1 MVRGRDTAPTAA
13 RNVPARITGSAM
25 AILAATLAALA
36 LALVA
41 KDAHLLD
48 GVEDETVAMRFQ
60 ARGAQVDDKVAV
72 VAIDDVTF
80 SDLEE
85 QWPFPRSLHARAI
98 DALRK
103 AGARR
108 IVYDVQFTE
117 PTSER
122 EDLALFDAVR
132 RADGVVLATTE
143 TDGQGGTNVLGGDD
157 NVQAAGAHAAAAN
170 LETDRGGVIHR
181 FPYSAGGLPSV
192 GVVASGGKLSPAQ
205 FGEQGAWIDYAGP
218 RGTIPTYSFSD
229 LIKGRID
236 ADRLRG
242 RIVVIGASAPT
253 LQDVHST
260 PTASDQLMS
269 GPEIQANAIS
279 TALRGLPLRDAPAWT
294 GVLAL
299 LLLGLLP
306 ALAHLRTRGLR
317 AAVVTPLAALAFAAV
332 VQAAFA
338 RGWIVEATYPLLAL
352 VLASVSTMTTA
363 FVAER
368 RERRRVAEH
377 NDVLEARVRERTAQ
391 LRETQLEIVQR
402 LSQAAES
409 RDGDTGEHIQRIRR
423 MTQRLALAIG
433 LPEAEAELIGHA
445 SAMHDVGK
453 IGIPD
458 RVLLKPG
465 KLDADEWALMQ
476 SHTTIGAEILAG
488 SSSPLLREAERIALT
503 HHERYDGSGYPA
515 GLVGDAIPLGARITA
530 ICDVFD
536 ALRSRRVYKGRWTMD
551 DTLAELASQ
560 RGKHFDP
567 ALVDAFLELVPTFE
581 PDLRQEMPADARGD
595 DQGDPGVGVL
605 TLGQSTPAGATE
617 RIHSRNSSPPTRA

>member
-1 MVRGRDTAPTAA
+1 MVRGRD
-13 RNVPARITGSAM
+13 GM
-25 AILAATLAALA
+25 AILVATLLALA
-36 LALVA
+36 LAIVA
-41 KDAHLLD
+41 KDAHLFD
-48 GVEDETVAMRFQ
+48 GVEDQTVAMRFQ
-60 ARGAQVDDKVAV
+60 ARGAHTPSDVAV
-72 VAIDDVTF
+72 IAIDDVTF
-80 SDLEE
+80 SDLER

-122 EDLALFDAVR
+122 EDFALFGAIG
-132 RADGVVLATTE
+132 RADDVVLATTE
-143 TDGQGGTNVLGGDD
+143 TNGHGGTNVLGGDE
-157 NVQAAGAHAAAAN
+157 NVRAAGAHAAAAN

-181 FPYSAGGLPSV
+181 FPRTSGGLASV
-192 GVVASGGKLSPAQ
+192 AVVATGHALPVDR
-205 FGEQGAWIDYAGP
+205 FGAEGAWIDYAGP
-218 RGTIPTYSFSD
+218 RGTVPTYHFSD
-229 LIKGRID
+229 LIAGRVD
-236 ADRLRG
+236 PAKLRG
-242 RIVVIGASAPT
+242 RVVVVGATAPT

-260 PTASDQLMS
+260 PTASDRLMS
-269 GPEIQANAIS
+269 GPEIQTNAIS
-279 TALRGLPLRDAPAWT
+279 TALRGLPLREAPAIARARPALPLREAPGWT

-299 LLLGLLP
+299 LLLGMLP
-306 ALAHLRTRGLR
+306 ALAHLRLRGLK
-317 AAVVTPLAALAFAAV
+317 AAAISPLAALAFAGV

-338 RGWIVEATYPLLAL
+338 KGWIVAATYPLLAL
-352 VLASVSTMTTA
+352 AVGTLSTMTTA
-363 FVAER
+363 FVVER

-377 NDVLEARVRERTAQ
+377 NDVLEERVRERTAQ

-433 LPEAEAELIGHA
+433 VPADEAELIGHA

-465 KLDADEWALMQ
+465 KLDAEEWALMQ

-488 SSSPLLREAERIALT
+488 SNSALLQIAEEIALT
-503 HHERYDGSGYPA
+503 HHERFDGTGYPQGLA
-515 GLVGDAIPLGARITA
+515 GEAIPLGARITA

-536 ALRSRRVYKGRWTMD
+536 ALRSQRVYKDRWTID
-551 DTLAELASQ
+551 DAVAELAAQ
-560 RGKHFDP
+560 RGRHFDP
-567 ALVDAFLELVPTFE
+567 ALVDAFLALVPGLE
-581 PDLRQEMPADARGD
+581 PDLLQLDSADARGD

-605 TLGQSTPAGATE
+605 TLRQSTPAGATE
-617 RIHSRNSSPPTRA
+617 RIHSRKTESPTRA

>member
-1 MVRGRDTAPTAA
+1 MVRGRD
-13 RNVPARITGSAM
+13 GM
-25 AILAATLAALA
+25 AILVATLLALA
-36 LALVA
+36 LAIVA
-41 KDAHLLD
+41 KDAHLFD
-48 GVEDETVAMRFQ
+48 GVEDQTVAMRFE
-60 ARGAQVDDKVAV
+60 ARGAHPPSNVAV
-72 VAIDDVTF
+72 IAIDDVTF
-80 SDLEE
+80 SDLER

-117 PTSER
+117 PTKER
-122 EDLALFDAVR
+122 EDVALFNAIR
-132 RADGVVLATTE
+132 RADDVVLATTE
-143 TDGQGGTNVLGGDD
+143 TDGRGGTNVLGGDE
-157 NVQAAGAHAAAAN
+157 NVRAAGAHAAAAN

-181 FPYSAGGLPSV
+181 FPRTSGGLASV
-192 GVVASGGKLSPAQ
+192 AVVATGHALPAKR
-205 FGEQGAWIDYAGP
+205 FGDKGAWIDYAGP
-218 RGTIPTYSFSD
+218 RGTVPTYSFSD
-229 LIKGRID
+229 LLHGRVD
-236 ADRLRG
+236 PAKLRG
-242 RIVVIGASAPT
+242 RVVVVGATAPT

-260 PTASDQLMS
+260 PTASDRLMS

-279 TALRGLPLRDAPAWT
+279 TALRGLPLREAPGWT

-299 LLLGLLP
+299 LLLGTLP
-306 ALAHLRTRGLR
+306 ALVHLRLRGLK
-317 AAVVTPLAALAFAAV
+317 AAVVSPLVALAFAGV

-338 RGWIVEATYPLLAL
+338 KGWIVTATYPLLAL
-352 VLASVSTMTTA
+352 ALGTLSTMTTA
-363 FVAER
+363 FVVER
-368 RERRRVAEH
+368 RERRRVDEH
-377 NDVLEARVRERTAQ
+377 NDVLEQRVRERTAQ

-423 MTQRLALAIG
+423 MTHKLALAIG
-433 LPEAEAELIGHA
+433 VPEDEAELIGHA

-488 SSSPLLREAERIALT
+488 SNSALLQIAEEIALT
-503 HHERYDGSGYPA
+503 HHERFDGTGYPQGLA
-515 GLVGDAIPLGARITA
+515 GEAIPLGARITA

-536 ALRSRRVYKGRWTMD
+536 ALRSQRVYKDSWTID
-551 DTLAELASQ
+551 DAVAELEAQ
-560 RGKHFDP
+560 RGRHFDP
-567 ALVDAFLELVPTFE
+567 ALVDAFLALVPDLE
-581 PDLRQEMPADARGD
+581 PDLLQQDSADARGD

-617 RIHSRNSSPPTRA
+617 RIHSRKTESPTRA

>member
-1 MVRGRDTAPTAA
+1 
-13 RNVPARITGSAM
+13 
-25 AILAATLAALA
+25 
-36 LALVA
+36 
-41 KDAHLLD
+41 
-48 GVEDETVAMRFQ
+48 
-60 ARGAQVDDKVAV
+60 
-72 VAIDDVTF
+72 
-80 SDLEE
+80 
-85 QWPFPRSLHARAI
+85 
-98 DALRK
+98 
-103 AGARR
+103 
-108 IVYDVQFTE
+108 
-117 PTSER
+117 
-122 EDLALFDAVR
+122 
-132 RADGVVLATTE
+132 
-143 TDGQGGTNVLGGDD
+143 
-157 NVQAAGAHAAAAN
+157 
-170 LETDRGGVIHR
+170 
-181 FPYSAGGLPSV
+181 
-192 GVVASGGKLSPAQ
+192 
-205 FGEQGAWIDYAGP
+205 
-218 RGTIPTYSFSD
+218 
-229 LIKGRID
+229 
-236 ADRLRG
+236 
-242 RIVVIGASAPT
+242 VIGASAPT

-260 PTASDQLMS
+260 PTASHQLMS

-279 TALRGLPLRDAPAWT
+279 TALRRLPLRDAPAWT

-306 ALAHLRTRGLR
+306 ALAHLCTRGMR
-317 AAVVTPLAALAFAAV
+317 ALVVTPLAALAFAGL

-338 RGWIVEATYPLLAL
+338 RGWIVEVTHPLLAL
-352 VLASVSTMTTA
+352 ALGTVSTMTTA

-423 MTQRLALAIG
+423 MTQRLALALG
-433 LPEAEAELIGHA
+433 LPDDEAELIGHA

-465 KLDADEWALMQ
+465 KLDAEEWALMQ

-488 SSSPLLREAERIALT
+488 SNSPLLQEAERIALT
-503 HHERYDGSGYPA
+503 HHERYDGTGYPTGLA
-515 GLVGDAIPLGARITA
+515 GEAIPLGARITA

-581 PDLRQEMPADARGD
+581 PDLRQEVPADARGD
-595 DQGDPGVGVL
+595 DQSDPGVGVL

-617 RIHSRNSSPPTRA
+617 AIHSRSSLPPTRA